1 MRMALVA
8 WHTKHVGG
16 GGISNS
22 AGCDDG
28 FAMVEEDDD
37 GGVGD
42 GVGLDDV
49 ALVAVEVESITTS
62 C

>member
-1 MRMALVA
+1 
-8 WHTKHVGG
+8 
-16 GGISNS
+16 
-22 AGCDDG
+22 
-28 FAMVEEDDD
+28 MVEEDDD
-37 GGVGD
+37 GGAGD